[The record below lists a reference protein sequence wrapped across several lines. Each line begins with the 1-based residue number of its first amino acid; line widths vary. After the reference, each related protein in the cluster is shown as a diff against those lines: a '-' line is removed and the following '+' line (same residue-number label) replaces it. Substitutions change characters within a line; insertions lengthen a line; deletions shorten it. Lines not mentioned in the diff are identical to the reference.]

1 MMLMIYVVEQQKV
14 GKLERGELV
23 RDEGKG
29 LEMSQAQVSLDNNGI
44 EVVDN
49 KGKEVSIEMGK
60 DVDANLIEMEPDKLG
75 VEAS

>member
-1 MMLMIYVVEQQKV
+1 M
-14 GKLERGELV
+14 
-23 RDEGKG
+23 
-29 LEMSQAQVSLDNNGI
+29 DNNGI